1 LPGGLRIALLDS
13 WWREPTRGSG
23 TAAAISGLAGGLAA
37 LGHRVTPI
45 RPAAGRRGHL
55 ADRLLYNL
63 EVPAR
68 LRRRRFDLVVGFDWD
83 GFRHRPDGV
92 PYVVGVKGVLS
103 DEARFERGPARALL
117 ALQARLERRNVRR
130 AHRVVVPSRYS
141 RSRLCDA
148 YGPAP
153 ERVVVVPEGIDLA
166 AWPAP
171 EPHPASAPPTILS
184 VARQYPRKNTPALL
198 AALPQVRRA
207 VPEATLI
214 VVGTGPELPALR
226 ARAARLGLDG
236 CVTFLGAVPDAR
248 VRAEYA
254 KARVFCLP
262 SLQEG
267 FGIAF
272 LEAMASGL
280 PVVAGNAAAVPEV
293 VPDGEAGLLVDP
305 RDTEAL
311 AAALVRVLTDRA
323 LAARLG
329 AAGRA
334 RAEGYDWPRVARR
347 FLAAVMP

>member
-13 WWREPTRGSG
+13 WWAEPARGSG

-37 LGHRVTPI
+37 LGHRVTRI
-45 RPAAGRRGHL
+45 RPGAGRRGRL
-55 ADRLLYNL
+55 AGRLLYNL
-63 EVPAR
+63 EVPDR
-68 LRRRRFDLVVGFDWD
+68 LRRGTFDLVVGFDWD

-117 ALQARLERRNVRR
+117 AFQARLERRNARR

-141 RSRLCDA
+141 RGRLCDA
-148 YGPAP
+148 YGLPP

-166 AWPAP
+166 AWPPPAP
-171 EPHPASAPPTILS
+171 RPASGPPTLLS
-184 VARQYPRKNTPALL
+184 VARQYPRKNTRALL
-198 AALPQVRRA
+198 AALPRVRRA
-207 VPEATLI
+207 VPEATLR
-214 VVGTGPELPALR
+214 VVGAGPELPALR

-236 CVTFLGAVPDAR
+236 CVTFLGPLPEAR

-254 KARVFCLP
+254 DARVFCLP

-267 FGIAF
+267 FGIVF
-272 LEAMASGL
+272 LEAMAAGL
-280 PVVAGNAAAVPEV
+280 PGVAGNAGAVPEV
-293 VPDGEAGLLVDP
+293 VPDGEAGLLVAP
-305 RDTEAL
+305 RDPEAL
-311 AAALVRVLTDRA
+311 AAALVRLLTDRA

-347 FLAAVMP
+347 FLEAAVP